1 MSYYGLQCIK
11 MPLGYRITVV
21 IEVVKSKKKK
31 EEKRRKK
38 SIFFQNKRVTLSELQ
53 IIGIWDMADHTLW
66 VECMLAPN
74 TVG

>member
-1 MSYYGLQCIK
+1 MLDEQSKRIQHEKKVEKMLDECWMSRVNGSNMK
-11 MPLGYRITVV
+11 
-21 IEVVKSKKKK
+21 
-31 EEKRRKK
+31 
-38 SIFFQNKRVTLSELQ
+38 NKRVTLSELR